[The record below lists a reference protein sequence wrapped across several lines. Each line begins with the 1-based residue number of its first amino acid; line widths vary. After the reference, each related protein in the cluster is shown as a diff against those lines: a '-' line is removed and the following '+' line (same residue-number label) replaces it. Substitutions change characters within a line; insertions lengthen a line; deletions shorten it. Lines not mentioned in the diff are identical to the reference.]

1 MSRNTLKQKI
11 SDGLE
16 AVRFRLARPDA
27 LLHLALFGLIT
38 GFLSGGVIVL
48 FRLFVENIQ
57 DYLLPGNGAENYEE
71 LPPLL
76 HFLFPL
82 IASCILAFVFY
93 KWAKGI
99 RVLGVARVMERIAYH
114 QGHLTLRGFIIQFV
128 GAAVAIIGGHSV
140 GREGP
145 HAYLGA
151 TASSLFGQLFRLPN
165 NSIRTLVASGAA
177 AGIAASF
184 NTPLA
189 GVIFALE
196 VIMMEYALN
205 SFVPVMLAAVVATA
219 LSNAV
224 LGGEPAFIIP
234 ELHTTSIVEL
244 PVILVLGVVTGA
256 CAAMFNHILTLIATR
271 TQSIEIWWRII
282 LAGLLMGI
290 LGYIQ
295 PVILGIGYDTVDA
308 TLMGEYALGTLITFM
323 LLKLMATSIS
333 VGLGIPG
340 GMIGPAFFIGATLGA
355 AIGLMAIWLYGDNNG
370 ENISHVGF
378 YALLGMG
385 AMMGASLQAPL
396 AALTAIMELTYNPG
410 IIMPGMLVIVIA
422 QLTASEI
429 FKKQSLF
436 VTMLRSNGL
445 DFSVDPVLQVLR
457 SVGVASVL
465 DASFKQYHSIISR
478 AEALLLIETKT
489 HWLVVNDKNG
499 LPISLMPVTELAK
512 YLQRKALTEKSQNT
526 LNDGDDI
533 SDNKNEDK
541 NEESINLLE
550 MPAQRLNLTPLSL
563 QANLIQA
570 HEAFVRGEEALY
582 VVFRKEKARE
592 GSRIYGIITK
602 QIIEEAYVPKT
613 IKTLA

>member
-1 MSRNTLKQKI
+1 MSRNSIKQKI

-16 AVRFRLARPDA
+16 ALRFRLARPDA
-27 LLHLALFGLIT
+27 LLHLAFFGLIT
-38 GFLSGGVIVL
+38 GFLSGSVIVL
-48 FRLFVENIQ
+48 FRLFVENTQ
-57 DYLLPGNGAENYEE
+57 DYLLPGRGAENYEE
-71 LPPLL
+71 LPSSM
-76 HFLFPL
+76 HFIFPIVASIL
-82 IASCILAFVFY
+82 IALLFY
-93 KWAKGI
+93 RWAKGI

-114 QGHLTLRGFIIQFV
+114 QGHLTLRGFVIQFV
-128 GAAVAIIGGHSV
+128 GAAIAIIGGHSV

-189 GVIFALE
+189 GVIFSLE

-205 SFVPVMLAAVVATA
+205 SFIPVMLAAVVATA

-224 LGGEPAFIIP
+224 LGGEPAFVVP
-234 ELHTTSIVEL
+234 ELHATSIIEL

-256 CAAMFNHILTLIATR
+256 CAAMFNHVLTLIASK
-271 TQSIEIWWRII
+271 TQFIEIWWRII
-282 LAGLLMGI
+282 IAGLLVGI

-308 TLMGEYALGTLITFM
+308 TLLGEFALGTLVSLM
-323 LLKLMATSIS
+323 LLKLLATSIS

-340 GMIGPAFFIGATLGA
+340 GMIGPAFFIGATLGG
-355 AIGLMAIWLYGDNNG
+355 AIGLIATWLYGDGNG
-370 ENISHVGF
+370 GNISHIGF

-410 IIMPGMLVIVIA
+410 IIMPGMLVIVVA
-422 QLTASEI
+422 QLTASEV
-429 FKKQSLF
+429 FNKQSLF

-457 SVGVASVL
+457 SIGVASVL
-465 DASFKQYHSIISR
+465 DTNFERHHAEISKEE
-478 AEALLLIETKT
+478 AEMILDTDTDWILI
-489 HWLVVNDKNG
+489 NDKRG
-499 LPISLMPVTELAK
+499 MVTSLMPISELAK
-512 YLQRKALTEKSQNT
+512 FLHRKAPADESQE
-526 LNDGDDI
+526 
-533 SDNKNEDK
+533 SQKES
-541 NEESINLLE
+541 EEEEAVINLLE
-550 MPAQRLNLTPLSL
+550 IPAKRLHLTPISL

-570 HEAFVRGEEALY
+570 HEAFVNGAEALY
-582 VVFRKEKARE
+582 VVFQEDKVTED
-592 GSRIYGIITK
+592 SRIYGIITK
-602 QIIEEAYVPKT
+602 QIIEDAYVPKT
-613 IKTLA
+613 IKTLT